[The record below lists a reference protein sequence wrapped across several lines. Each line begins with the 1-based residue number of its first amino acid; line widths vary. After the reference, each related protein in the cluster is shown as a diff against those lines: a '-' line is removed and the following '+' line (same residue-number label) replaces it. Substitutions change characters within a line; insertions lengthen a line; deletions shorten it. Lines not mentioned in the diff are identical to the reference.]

1 MSYTNYSR
9 NKYRNLC
16 RPICPINV
24 IVQDDNIKKP
34 KPIPH
39 LYYPNYPY
47 SGYPPILSAL
57 VTAVAVVVDLVTEA
71 TEVIV
76 EQT

>member
-16 RPICPINV
+16 RPMCPINV

-34 KPIPH
+34 SPR
-39 LYYPNYPY
+39 LYYPNYPDL
-47 SGYPPILSAL
+47 GYPNYSDPYRSL
-57 VTAVAVVVDLVTEA
+57 
-71 TEVIV
+71 
-76 EQT
+76 